1 MLYKTI
7 KARRFYQ
14 YLFDLDK
21 GDTYKMI
28 NHRSCRKY
36 GYFLIKSYDKENWK
50 MLKQARSKELG
61 AEEHLNSLD
70 LFVKIKLNS
79 FLHQNFGSYKSVQKI
94 LDSLTF

>member
-21 GDTYKMI
+21 GDTYRMI
-28 NHRSCRKY
+28 NHRSCRKC
-36 GYFLIKSYDKENWK
+36 GYFLIKSFDGETWK

-61 AEEHLNSLD
+61 AEEHLNVLP

>member
-7 KARRFYQ
+7 KARKFYQ

-28 NHRSCRKY
+28 NYRSCRKC
-36 GYFLIKSYDKENWK
+36 GYFLIKSFDGDTWR
-50 MLKQARSKELG
+50 MVKQLRDREIQ
-61 AEEHLNSLD
+61 AETCYNTLP
-70 LFVKIKLNS
+70 LFIKIKLNS
-79 FLHQNFGSYKSVQKI
+79 FHHQNFGSYKSIQKI

>member
-28 NHRSCRKY
+28 NYKNCSKC
-36 GYFLIKSYDKENWK
+36 GYFLIKSLNGEDWK
-50 MLKQARSKELG
+50 MLKQVTSREIQAETCCNELP
-61 AEEHLNSLD
+61 
-70 LFVKIKLNS
+70 LFTKIKLNS
-79 FLHQNFGSYKSVQKI
+79 FLYRNFGSYKSVQKI